1 MNNKKIK
8 KGLTPKMK
16 KILHEIQ
23 AFSKTNGYS
32 PSYEE
37 LKQLIGLKSKSN
49 IHRYVH
55 TLKKR
60 GYIDFLPA
68 QSRSMVIL

>member
-1 MNNKKIK
+1 MKNKKIK

-23 AFSKTNGYS
+23 AFSESNGYS

-60 GYIDFLPA
+60 GYLDDIPY
-68 QSRSMVIL
+68 SKRSIVLL

>member
-1 MNNKKIK
+1 MKNKKIK

-23 AFSKTNGYS
+23 AFNESNGYS

>member
-1 MNNKKIK
+1 MSKK

-23 AFSKTNGYS
+23 AFTKANGYP

-37 LKQLIGLKSKSN
+37 LNQILNLRSKSN
-49 IHRYVH
+49 VHRYIHV
-55 TLKKR
+55 LKKR

>member
-1 MNNKKIK
+1 MNDKKIK

-23 AFSKTNGYS
+23 AFNKSNGYP